1 MPVSVIR
8 AKGQVTI
15 PQDVRE
21 AAHLKEGDPVEIEI
35 TADGILL
42 RPQKLID
49 ASQAWFWTQE
59 WQQGER
65 EASDDIK
72 TGRVTT
78 LESAAAFPD
87 PSTTDRQACR
97 PSPKPIGFGATS
109 RRSRRSSRPHFGL
122 LPRSSWPTFRPGGSG

>member
-1 MPVSVIR
+1 MPISIIR

-15 PQDVRE
+15 PQDARE

-49 ASQAWFWTQE
+49 ASQAWFWTRE

-72 TGRVTT
+72 AGRVTT
-78 LESAAAFPD
+78 FESAAAFLESLD
-87 PSTTDRQACR
+87 D
-97 PSPKPIGFGATS
+97 
-109 RRSRRSSRPHFGL
+109 
-122 LPRSSWPTFRPGGSG
+122 

>member
-1 MPVSVIR
+1 MPASVIR

-21 AAHLKEGDPVEIEI
+21 AAHLKEGDSVEIEI

-49 ASQAWFWTQE
+49 ASQAWFWIRE

-65 EASDDIK
+65 EASDDFEA
-72 TGRVTT
+72 GRVTT
-78 LESAAAFPD
+78 FESAPAFLESLD
-87 PSTTDRQACR
+87 
-97 PSPKPIGFGATS
+97 
-109 RRSRRSSRPHFGL
+109 H
-122 LPRSSWPTFRPGGSG
+122 